1 MTSSA
6 RPRCIWLVG
15 TTLSMSGLLDGTST
29 LQPGPETKR
38 PRTSLWSVSWVAA
51 GRERRCVWFG
61 RVLRVDPAPH
71 RDRPQGAGGPAQE
84 AHRSGDL
91 GVGCDLPGGPDS
103 GQPTVDPPQ
112 EHGGS
117 RCRPAGRRSVAACE
131 CVQVGAVAKTQFDTG
146 ARRPGSCRLEA
157 EDRCSVVMVNRC
169 RCTHHTVRCSTGPL
183 VLSRMNR
190 SVISAGAR
198 HCGQLTS

>member
-1 MTSSA
+1 M
-6 RPRCIWLVG
+6 
-15 TTLSMSGLLDGTST
+15 MSGLLDGTST
-29 LQPGPETKR
+29 LQSGPETKR

-51 GRERRCVWFG
+51 GRERRCVRSG

-112 EHGGS
+112 EHA
-117 RCRPAGRRSVAACE
+117 RQPMPAGRSPEAWPPANAYRMARSRKLSSIRVL
-131 CVQVGAVAKTQFDTG
+131 VGPAPFGLKPRTG
-146 ARRPGSCRLEA
+146 ARS
-157 EDRCSVVMVNRC
+157 SW
-169 RCTHHTVRCSTGPL
+169 
-183 VLSRMNR
+183 
-190 SVISAGAR
+190 
-198 HCGQLTS
+198 